1 MLSNNQMEEIIEAAI
16 QIGVDGDCPQEYG
29 KELGAR
35 LGVCLNGGGEDRD
48 VEGTAAHTYWMVYHH
63 AKNAT
68 RGFCREAD
76 EYFGDEFITEGN
88 YSNRVPQDR
97 LREVPSIAEFISDF
111 YAYVEARRE
120 AYAESR
126 CDTPNCDK
134 KATKRVFSNAG
145 RHVQNVYCE
154 FNSLEHGDFC
164 TKCAKNHPDADN
176 EECRTYTWVH
186 LWRKFLPCEGNSHY
200 AAKDARWYY
209 WNGTEAQADAADE
222 RSYMWARR
230 DLDLADKVAG
240 IPQSL
245 RDEVAY
251 KDEFKHLQK
260 WTSEGGQYQRGHK
273 TLYPY
278 SSDESIR
285 TFIRRNYSLT
295 I

>member
-1 MLSNNQMEEIIEAAI
+1 MLTNNQMEEIIEAAI

-35 LGVCLNGGGEDRD
+35 LGVCLDGGGEDRD

-88 YSNRVPQDR
+88 HYNRVPQDR

-120 AYAESR
+120 AHEASR
-126 CDTPNCDK
+126 CDTPNCDN
-134 KATKRVFSNAG
+134 KATKRVFPNAG
-145 RHVQNVYCE
+145 RHVQNVYSE

-176 EECRTYTWVH
+176 EESRTYTWNH
-186 LWRKFLPCEGNSHY
+186 LWAKLAPCEGKAHY
-200 AAKDARWYY
+200 ASKDARWYY
-209 WNGTEAQADAADE
+209 WNGTEAQEDAANQ
-222 RSYMWARR
+222 RSVMWIRR
-230 DLDLADKVAG
+230 EHDLADKYEG
-240 IPQSL
+240 IPRSH
-245 RDEVAY
+245 RHEVAY
-251 KDEFKHLQK
+251 REQFKYLK
-260 WTSEGGQYQRGHK
+260 EYTTRGGVYKQDGK
-273 TLYPY
+273 CLYPY
-278 SSDESIR
+278 SNDEAIR
-285 TFIRRNYSLT
+285 TFIRKAYSWV